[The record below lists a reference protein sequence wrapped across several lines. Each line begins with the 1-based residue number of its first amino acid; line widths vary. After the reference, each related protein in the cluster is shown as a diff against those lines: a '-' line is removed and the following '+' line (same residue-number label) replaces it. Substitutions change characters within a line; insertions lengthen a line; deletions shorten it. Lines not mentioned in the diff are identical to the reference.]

1 MDDPN
6 PARWLSDPTGRN
18 SYRYWN
24 GSEWTSQVSND
35 GKGSLDP
42 LPNAQKNNSTDTLIQ
57 SESIPEIFNLYL
69 ALVEFINREL
79 EKENTNL
86 NNIQKNDL
94 DDTDEYQDIYATI
107 FTTAKNYITSNAYK
121 NIQNNTEIFNLLISR
136 INTLSAVK
144 LEAYCDGYSFGKSKA
159 QDPDSFNEDT
169 LKKNGIIWDALD
181 DMIANDEITN
191 FQNIAIAS
199 IQKRANHILEIPELC
214 SAIVELYL
222 YAIKLIDDE
231 IWSTKQWPK
240 EMRGYPETYSGF
252 VNTLAPNI
260 FRICEQAIR
269 YHLPYTHQLETK
281 AELQMISHMLP
292 TSISDKIVSNI
303 EKNELNSY
311 KKQNIFEKLRKN
323 NSNDWLNSINEL
335 PNCSET
341 RCIEILDWYRNSPTK
356 KIITKA
362 AISKSFNKN
371 INYMLTL
378 YAYLATHK
386 IKELTPAMEV
396 KLSKTIPI
404 SEQKRFIKLASKN
417 LLISDQLLTHLLNL
431 KI

>member
-240 EMRGYPETYSGF
+240 EMRG
-252 VNTLAPNI
+252 NI
-260 FRICEQAIR
+260 QWFRK
-269 YHLPYTHQLETK
+269 YF
-281 AELQMISHMLP
+281 S
-292 TSISDKIVSNI
+292 
-303 EKNELNSY
+303 
-311 KKQNIFEKLRKN
+311 
-323 NSNDWLNSINEL
+323 
-335 PNCSET
+335 
-341 RCIEILDWYRNSPTK
+341 
-356 KIITKA
+356 
-362 AISKSFNKN
+362 SKY
-371 INYMLTL
+371 I
-378 YAYLATHK
+378 
-386 IKELTPAMEV
+386 
-396 KLSKTIPI
+396 
-404 SEQKRFIKLASKN
+404 
-417 LLISDQLLTHLLNL
+417 
-431 KI
+431 